1 MAERVNH
8 PLVTKYDEVRQ
19 NVQTFN
25 EVLKGLE
32 SLQANLLRFKSWYYL
47 PELDAVAPSKFIG
60 FADMTGDYYQAN
72 RKGGLNGGLTDP
84 RLSRW
89 FQEVEQDSN

>member
-1 MAERVNH
+1 MAEQVNH
-8 PLVTKYDEVRQ
+8 PLVTKYEQVRQ

-32 SLQANLLRFKSWYYL
+32 SLQANLLRFKSWYYV

-60 FADMTGDYYQAN
+60 FADMTGDYYEA
-72 RKGGLNGGLTDP
+72 K
-84 RLSRW
+84 S
-89 FQEVEQDSN
+89 

>member
-1 MAERVNH
+1 MAERVNR
-8 PLVTKYDEVRQ
+8 PLVDKYEQVRE

-32 SLQANLLRFKSWYYL
+32 SLQANLLRFKSWYYV

-60 FADMTGDYYQAN
+60 
-72 RKGGLNGGLTDP
+72 
-84 RLSRW
+84 LSIGMIKELR
-89 FQEVEQDSN
+89 